1 MSDQKTRWRKSFS
14 QSWVFVAKIVS
25 TFYQRTRRLVEL
37 ERLTV
42 ATRDMERKELVKNGG
57 KDPDIVIKKP
67 SQSLGG
73 VTQKIIKV
81 SDKFCWRS

>member
-1 MSDQKTRWRKSFS
+1 MSGQTTRWRKSFS
-14 QSWVFVAKIVS
+14 QSWVLVAKIVS
-25 TFYQRTRRLVEL
+25 TFYPCRLVEL

-42 ATRDMERKELVKNGG
+42 ATRDRERKELVKNGG

-81 SDKFCWRS
+81 SDKFSRMP